1 MGTGSGSGANGEE
14 TAGRGSPL
22 PGGGHEPCH
31 PLLSAPPAAAPLPL
45 LGHGQQCR
53 RGDSSPPAAP
63 FCQGRAPSAWL
74 GTSPT
79 LTSGPGAEPRSP
91 ARGPRSRGGAGPGVT
106 RWARRQ
112 PKGREA
118 EPALTPGS
126 GCRRPGEPR
135 CREGSAPTAPAP
147 RQLGNPPASATGQE
161 EMAVSPHPV
170 SPPGNAVPG
179 LGTVHVYQ
187 HLEAH
192 PSPQTAAQ
200 QHGARL

>member
-31 PLLSAPPAAAPLPL
+31 PLLSAPPAAAPPPR

-135 CREGSAPTAPAP
+135 CGEGSAPTAPAP
-147 RQLGNPPASATGQE
+147 RLCDRAGGDGRVPA
-161 EMAVSPHPV
+161 PRI
-170 SPPGNAVPG
+170 PPGSAVPG
-179 LGTVHVYQ
+179 LGTVHMYQ